1 MSAKTTYWVKW
12 LICVV
17 LAGIFLVIPKNDI
30 YDMNMAMF
38 FAITVFIMAV
48 MAFGFFD
55 MAIPAFV
62 LPIAYILFGVAPVDT
77 VFSPWTS
84 GTTIFMIIGAFVFS
98 NLLGEC
104 GLLKRV
110 SYWTILKLGGS
121 FTSMVFAVFIAGV
134 IIALITFNN
143 GYILEVFLAFSICV
157 ALDLKKE
164 SKAAALICT
173 AGALGAQGIVACTY
187 YPAENGIIVAAL
199 ADLLPDVSFG
209 LLTRT
214 YYAWPIFFGCL
225 LTLFILTRIYK
236 TKDMK
241 LSNGLDKFRK
251 DYESLGKMTAAEKK
265 AIFFM
270 ILLVIYLIT
279 CPIHGLSADY
289 AFLVLPW
296 IMVLP
301 GTGIGTVKSV
311 EDVKLG
317 VLFFITGCMS
327 IGTVGVY
334 VGIGDLISANLT
346 PILESL
352 SPLAMGYAFLAVG
365 TLANFALTPFAM
377 LSGLSAPFVQVALD
391 LGMSPMFSLMSLVLS
406 TAAVFMPHEIVCFAV
421 LYSFGYIKMSDFIK
435 MVGLNTI
442 ITFILYGV
450 VIYPWWNIIGLI

>member
-48 MAFGFFD
+48 IAFGFFD

-157 ALDLKKE
+157 ALDLKKRVE
-164 SKAAALICT
+164 SGRI
-173 AGALGAQGIVACTY
+173 
-187 YPAENGIIVAAL
+187 
-199 ADLLPDVSFG
+199 DLYCRGFG
-209 LLTRT
+209 GTRHSSMYLLSSRK
-214 YYAWPIFFGCL
+214 WHHCCCFGRF
-225 LTLFILTRIYK
+225 TT
-236 TKDMK
+236 
-241 LSNGLDKFRK
+241 
-251 DYESLGKMTAAEKK
+251 
-265 AIFFM
+265 
-270 ILLVIYLIT
+270 
-279 CPIHGLSADY
+279 
-289 AFLVLPW
+289 
-296 IMVLP
+296 
-301 GTGIGTVKSV
+301 
-311 EDVKLG
+311 
-317 VLFFITGCMS
+317 
-327 IGTVGVY
+327 
-334 VGIGDLISANLT
+334 
-346 PILESL
+346 
-352 SPLAMGYAFLAVG
+352 
-365 TLANFALTPFAM
+365 
-377 LSGLSAPFVQVALD
+377 
-391 LGMSPMFSLMSLVLS
+391 
-406 TAAVFMPHEIVCFAV
+406 
-421 LYSFGYIKMSDFIK
+421 
-435 MVGLNTI
+435 
-442 ITFILYGV
+442 
-450 VIYPWWNIIGLI
+450 

>member
-1 MSAKTTYWVKW
+1 M
-12 LICVV
+12 
-17 LAGIFLVIPKNDI
+17 
-30 YDMNMAMF
+30 
-38 FAITVFIMAV
+38 
-48 MAFGFFD
+48 
-55 MAIPAFV
+55 
-62 LPIAYILFGVAPVDT
+62 
-77 VFSPWTS
+77 
-84 GTTIFMIIGAFVFS
+84 
-98 NLLGEC
+98 
-104 GLLKRV
+104 
-110 SYWTILKLGGS
+110 
-121 FTSMVFAVFIAGV
+121 
-134 IIALITFNN
+134 
-143 GYILEVFLAFSICV
+143 
-157 ALDLKKE
+157 
-164 SKAAALICT
+164 ICT